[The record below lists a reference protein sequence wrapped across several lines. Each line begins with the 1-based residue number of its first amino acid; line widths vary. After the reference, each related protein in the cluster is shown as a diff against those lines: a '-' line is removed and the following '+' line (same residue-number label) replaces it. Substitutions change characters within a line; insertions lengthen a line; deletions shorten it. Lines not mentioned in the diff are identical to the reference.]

1 MIKKYLFQVIIL
13 FIVLVASHHVNGD
26 DTEEDDTCEQRYT
39 LPSGVTKTCIES
51 TAYDGQRCFY
61 TYTPECAGV
70 DSPLV
75 FNLHGF
81 LSCPA
86 ELFTYSGWNI
96 KADENCFVLVLPHG
110 NINPEVAG
118 SCWAVPG
125 GLEDETVDDFTSNGC
140 CCTEPGSIIPLE
152 PSDTDDTIF
161 LRQVASRVVQDV
173 DKSTSSSVTI
183 DTKRIYF
190 AGHSNGCF
198 MSTYMAA
205 VASDMV
211 AAVACHAGGA
221 LASIPDSYSPTPI
234 WMVHGTRD
242 IIIDYNGNFLFRG
255 QRSTHE
261 ILANKN
267 GCTETDEIFDDS
279 TSNSYSILTS
289 SSCTNNATVVLVTID
304 NADHIPYLGVSQTGD
319 LIGKELVLDTTQMA
333 WDFVKSYSLNDPP
346 DLSGFYTEDEDDES
360 SGPSVFELVMMA
372 VGGVMAIVAMAFVF
386 FSI

>member
-1 MIKKYLFQVIIL
+1 MIKKYLFQLIVL

-26 DTEEDDTCEQRYT
+26 DTEEDSPTCEKSFI
-39 LPSGVTKTCIES
+39 LPPGVTKTCIES
-51 TAYDGQRCFY
+51 TAYDGERCFY

-75 FNLHGF
+75 FNLHGL

-86 ELFTYSGWNI
+86 EIFAYSGWNT
-96 KADENCFVLVLPHG
+96 KADENCFVLVMPHG
-110 NINPEVAG
+110 NINPEVVG
-118 SCWAVPG
+118 SSCWAVPG
-125 GLEDETVDDFTSNGC
+125 GLEDETVDDFTSIGC
-140 CCTEPGSIIPLE
+140 CCTAPGSLIPLD

-161 LRQVASRVVQDV
+161 LRQVASKVVQDV

-234 WMVHGTRD
+234 WMVHGTWD
-242 IIIDYNGNFLFRG
+242 IIIDYDGDFLFRS

-261 ILANKN
+261 ILAKKN
-267 GCTETDEIFDDS
+267 ECTETDEIFDDS
-279 TSNSYSILTS
+279 TSNSYSVLTS

-304 NADHIPYLGVSQTGD
+304 YVDHMPYLGAPQTGG
-319 LIGKELVLDTTQMA
+319 LFGEELVVDTTQMA
-333 WDFVKSYSLNDPP
+333 WDFVKSYSLSKPP
-346 DLSGFYTEDEDDES
+346 DLSDFYTEDDES
-360 SGPSVFELVMMA
+360 SGIFELVMMA
-372 VGGVMAIVAMAFVF
+372 IGGVMAIVAMAFVF